1 MFLEYAHHPIM
12 EVKRQ
17 ILNRKSVR
25 KLKDKFS
32 SIPRN
37 RRTSEVF
44 TVQNESQNTH
54 VDNIVVNII
63 KTSDGDGGTKVR
75 KKFVFTFFCKK
86 KYSLHLYK
94 LARWP
99 DRPPIFIFSEFITN
113 LLLLLLLSENW
124 NSDSEKRGH
133 CTFTIFPGRIGR
145 MAVLGCTEL
154 GLSESREKHRWRHC
168 PRNQHSADAR
178 PPAGRPVWPKSGINH
193 KRWDFQKNCGTRFW
207 RVGFFY

>member
-1 MFLEYAHHPIM
+1 M

-86 KYSLHLYK
+86 NILS
-94 LARWP
+94 
-99 DRPPIFIFSEFITN
+99 IFTS
-113 LLLLLLLSENW
+113 
-124 NSDSEKRGH
+124 
-133 CTFTIFPGRIGR
+133 
-145 MAVLGCTEL
+145 
-154 GLSESREKHRWRHC
+154 
-168 PRNQHSADAR
+168 
-178 PPAGRPVWPKSGINH
+178 
-193 KRWDFQKNCGTRFW
+193 
-207 RVGFFY
+207 